1 MRALQQVAGA
11 ATAADGAA
19 RGGQQRTL
27 EDEEK
32 RLTGGPDLIFKLKLK
47 SKSAQTLPSKAPK
60 NWKKIT
66 GWQISSQGTNLIIW
80 VLLNLKQN
88 LN

>member
-60 NWKKIT
+60 N
-66 GWQISSQGTNLIIW
+66 
-80 VLLNLKQN
+80 
-88 LN
+88 